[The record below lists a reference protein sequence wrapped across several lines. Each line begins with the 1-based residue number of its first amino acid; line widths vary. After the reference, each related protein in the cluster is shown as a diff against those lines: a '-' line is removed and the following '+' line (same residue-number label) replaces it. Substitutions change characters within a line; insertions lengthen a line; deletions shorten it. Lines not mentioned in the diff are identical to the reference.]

1 MMNTMRKNPLHACAA
16 LLLASLAGAAGAQE
30 AAASAPAAGEP
41 AVIRFQ
47 RSAAYLDET
56 AVADNIRKECSSL
69 GSQLSAST
77 ERYAQEFGLKVERVE
92 SVEAKQGG
100 TVLQLKIV
108 SAISSGNAFIGHR
121 KSVAVKAELF
131 RDGQLVSQTTRSRDS
146 MGGFA
151 AGFKGSCDVLE
162 RTVNT
167 LGSDIAKWLRA
178 QG

>member
-1 MMNTMRKNPLHACAA
+1 MMNTKRMNPLHACAA

-69 GSQLSAST
+69 GTQLSAST

-92 SVEAKQGG
+92 KAGERGDAVEFAGLA
-100 TVLQLKIV
+100 VDEDR
-108 SAISSGNAFIGHR
+108 HR
-121 KSVAVKAELF
+121 TIFSYL
-131 RDGQLVSQTTRSRDS
+131 
-146 MGGFA
+146 
-151 AGFKGSCDVLE
+151 
-162 RTVNT
+162 
-167 LGSDIAKWLRA
+167 
-178 QG
+178 